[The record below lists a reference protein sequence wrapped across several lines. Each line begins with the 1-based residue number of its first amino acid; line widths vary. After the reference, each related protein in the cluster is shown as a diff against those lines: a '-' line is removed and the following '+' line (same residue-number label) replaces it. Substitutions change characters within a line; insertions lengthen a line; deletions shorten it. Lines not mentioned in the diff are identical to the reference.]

1 MHFFN
6 PVPLMRL
13 VEIIPGLK
21 TAAWVSEALLNLAR
35 RMAREPVPCT
45 DRPAFLVNHVGRA
58 FVPEAQRLLSEG
70 IASVA
75 DIDRILTGATGVRI
89 GPFALAD
96 RVGIDVQHAV
106 MNRSTVCFTTSRP
119 LAPAPSRRSASP
131 RVFMARRPGLVVF
144 ATRTQENR
152 AGRCRGADGA
162 SKIGL
167 AAPKPAARRAAG
179 SSDRVAERRGCHA

>member
-1 MHFFN
+1 
-6 PVPLMRL
+6 
-13 VEIIPGLK
+13 
-21 TAAWVSEALLNLAR
+21 
-35 RMAREPVPCT
+35 MAREPVPCT

-70 IASVA
+70 IASCGRHPIA
-75 DIDRILTGATGVRI
+75 LLTGATGVRI

-119 LAPAPSRRSASP
+119 LAPCPSRRSASP

-144 ATRTQENR
+144 ATKRKENR
-152 AGRCRGADGA
+152 AGRCRGAE
-162 SKIGL
+162 
-167 AAPKPAARRAAG
+167 RRVQNRFGCAG
-179 SSDRVAERRGCHA
+179 SPQHAELQVPLIELLSAGCHA